1 MDLSSPA
8 GRRRCGPEKVQF
20 PGGRGVG
27 TCTQTSVQ
35 LGSWGASP
43 ERASGASER
52 NREDEENSG
61 EIAAPPPALRP
72 PPPRFSGPS
81 PGPETAPPP
90 RQPSPLASRRSTAAG
105 GWRGRHNRGQGGRG
119 AVCPCLHPERA
130 PAGLGGSRAL
140 AERGQSETSPPPPP
154 LPGRPRSRK

>member
-90 RQPSPLASRRSTAAG
+90 VSPPLSLPAAPLPPEAGEGGIIGGREGAGPSALASTRRA
-105 GWRGRHNRGQGGRG
+105 R
-119 AVCPCLHPERA
+119 